1 MFMYQKDG
9 KLLLNFQTGQIPP
22 ASVEDNDLTIEK
34 VGGVA
39 AVLVGDLDVGPT
51 QKDPIKI
58 VVTDIPTTPVVNGT
72 TFAELLD
79 VEDPISVA
87 LVYDDG
93 DQDLLTYGDEYSVII
108 NGDPEEDALTVS
120 PQTTV
125 KFIYSY
131 EVGEKQKTLTAT
143 KKIPVAAPT
152 TEEEQVDNGEQ

>member
-1 MFMYQKDG
+1 MYQKDG

-22 ASVEDNDLTIEK
+22 ENVEDNDLTIEK

-39 AVLVGDLDVGPT
+39 TVLVGDLDIGPT

-58 VVTDIPTTPVVNGT
+58 TVTGIPTTPVENGKPI
-72 TFAELLD
+72 ADLLTAA
-79 VEDPISVA
+79 EDPIVVT
-87 LVYDDG
+87 LIYDDG
-93 DQDLLTYGDEYSVII
+93 SEDVLSYSDKEYSVLVD
-108 NGDPEEDALTVS
+108 GDPGGGTLTVS

-131 EVGEKQKTLTAT
+131 EAGDKQKTLTST

-152 TEEEQVDNGEQ
+152 TEEEQADNGEQ